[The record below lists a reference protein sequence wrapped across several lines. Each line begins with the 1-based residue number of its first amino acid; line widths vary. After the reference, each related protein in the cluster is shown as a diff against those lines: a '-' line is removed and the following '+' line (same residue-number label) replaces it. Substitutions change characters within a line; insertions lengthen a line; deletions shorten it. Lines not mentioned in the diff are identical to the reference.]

1 MLCNIFFHMAVMVV
15 ENSPPSRFLK
25 QKHRSAKSDVLKV
38 LFPDTGKIT
47 NPTTQMFP
55 PVFVLWILMSF
66 QMSKEQLFYNRTPP
80 KWLHLFILLKIKL
93 NSHFAILLMASRP
106 NNFFFFSSVCLFSWL
121 AKALPSHEMI

>member
-55 PVFVLWILMSF
+55 RVCPVNFDEFSNV
-66 QMSKEQLFYNRTPP
+66 KRTT
-80 KWLHLFILLKIKL
+80 LL
-93 NSHFAILLMASRP
+93 
-106 NNFFFFSSVCLFSWL
+106 
-121 AKALPSHEMI
+121 